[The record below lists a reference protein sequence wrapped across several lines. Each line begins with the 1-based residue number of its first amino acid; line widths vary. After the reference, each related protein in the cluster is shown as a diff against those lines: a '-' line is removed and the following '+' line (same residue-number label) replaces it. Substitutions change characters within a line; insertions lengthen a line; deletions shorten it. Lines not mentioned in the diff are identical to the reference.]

1 MKKLSELEIDNFI
14 CPKYFFHVFGLNS
27 DVNLGV
33 GRNCN
38 ALQTC
43 SYWYSYNDTME
54 LMGESGEQIYHFEQL
69 INAGGL

>member
-33 GRNCN
+33 GRLLLGSTRGCLTTRDNKEGFDHGFICPN
-38 ALQTC
+38 L
-43 SYWYSYNDTME
+43 
-54 LMGESGEQIYHFEQL
+54 FK
-69 INAGGL
+69 